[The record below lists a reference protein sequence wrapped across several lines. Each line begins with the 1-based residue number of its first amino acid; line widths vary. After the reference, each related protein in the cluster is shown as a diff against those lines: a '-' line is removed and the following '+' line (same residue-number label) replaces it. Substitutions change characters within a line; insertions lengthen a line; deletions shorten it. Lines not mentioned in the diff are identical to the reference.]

1 MKSKDHEKLK
11 EMQWVTRIAEGRFQC
26 FGGISC
32 HHIQRITEAT
42 EVGEYVVGFYML
54 LDFISP

>member
-1 MKSKDHEKLK
+1 VLKVKSKDHGKLK
-11 EMQWVTRIAEGRFQC
+11 EMYWVTRIAEGRFQC

-42 EVGEYVVGFYML
+42 EVGDYV
-54 LDFISP
+54 